1 MNKKELI
8 ALSCNRALAEHLL
21 LKSFGISHFYDSQW
35 DAIKRILVGERVLL
49 IQRTGFGKSL
59 CYQFPATLFEGLTV
73 IFSPLIALMR
83 DQVKSLND
91 RGINARC
98 VNSEQSIADNEEAI
112 RLAIQGDLRILY
124 IAPERQENQIWIDAT
139 RQMKLS
145 MVVVDEA
152 HTISVWGHDFRP
164 SFRRI
169 VNLVNLMPE
178 GTPVLATTATATKQ
192 VQEDIEH
199 QIGHNL
205 FTLRGNLVRTNFKLH
220 VIITRSEDEKL
231 IWLAKYINSLSGTG
245 MIYTGTRVNTD
256 IYSRWL
262 QFVGINAIGYN
273 AGLDSDS
280 RVEIEKGFM
289 ENKWKCV
296 VSTNALGMGIDKPDI
311 RFVIHTQIPASPIH
325 YYQEIGRAGRDGLET
340 HAVLFFNSSSADD
353 GSYADSQLPRAFIE
367 NARPCREV
375 YERVIDIL
383 KNNLLGEREVLK
395 VANIKQ
401 TPFRVI
407 KADLIEQGIIKEV
420 LINRSK
426 KIQYQYNAPR
436 LDTSGFETLRD
447 AKLKDLDSMIKYV
460 FASEPRMKYLCD
472 YLGDNFPGPYNGCD
486 NTTESQW
493 IPISDIN
500 FANKLLAFRESYFPE
515 IKCVEKG
522 NNIINGVAASLYGV
536 SNVGAAIRR
545 CKYENGGD
553 FPDFLLRLTLKAYRK
568 TFGNKH
574 IDMVMFVPPT
584 VSGNLVKNF
593 AIKIAR
599 ILNVQIS
606 FGLKK
611 TRQTEAQK
619 AFKNAYGK
627 RDNVKDSFG
636 VEGETVR
643 GKIILLLDDIYD
655 SGATLKEIGKVLTL
669 LGAQEIVPLVI
680 AKTVG
685 NDIDC

>member
-1 MNKKELI
+1 MNKRELI
-8 ALSCNRALAEHLL
+8 ALSYNRALAESLL
-21 LKSFGISHFYDSQW
+21 FKSFGISHFYDSQW
-35 DAIKRILVGERVLL
+35 DAIKRILTGERVLL

-59 CYQFPATLFEGLTV
+59 CYQFPATLFDGLTV

-83 DQVKSLND
+83 DQVKALNG

-98 VNSEQSIADNEEAI
+98 VNSEQSIEDNDEAI
-112 RLAIQGDLRILY
+112 RLAIHGDLKILY
-124 IAPERQENQIWIDAT
+124 IAPERQENQTWIDAT

-178 GTPVLATTATATKQ
+178 GTPVLATTATATKR
-192 VQEDIEH
+192 VQEDIER

-205 FTLRGNLVRTNFKLH
+205 VTLRGDLVRTNFKLH
-220 VIITRSEDEKL
+220 VIITKSEDEKL
-231 IWLAKYINSLSGTG
+231 IWLAKYINSLPGTG
-245 MIYTGTRVNTD
+245 IIYTGTRVDTD

-262 QFVGINAIGYN
+262 QFVGINSIGYN

-280 RVEIEKGFM
+280 RVDIEKGLM
-289 ENKWKCV
+289 DNRWKCI

-340 HAVLFFNSSSADD
+340 HAVLFFNSSASNN
-353 GSYADSQLPRAFIE
+353 GSYTDSQLPLAFIE
-367 NARPCREV
+367 NARPSRDV
-375 YERVIDIL
+375 YEQIIDIL
-383 KNNLLGEREVLK
+383 KSDLLGEREVLK
-395 VANIKQ
+395 AANIKQ

-407 KADLIEQGIIKEV
+407 KADLIEQGIIREV
-420 LINRSK
+420 LINHSK
-426 KIQYQYNAPR
+426 KFQYQHNAPR
-436 LDTSGFETLRD
+436 LDTSGFEALRD
-447 AKLKDLDSMIKYV
+447 AKLKDLDSMIEYV
-460 FASEPRMKYLCD
+460 FTSEPRMKYLCN
-472 YLGDNFPGPYNGCD
+472 YLGDNLSDAYGGCD
-486 NTTESQW
+486 NTTESKW
-493 IPISDIN
+493 HPISDIN
-500 FANKLLAFRESYFPE
+500 YTNQLQAFRESYFPE
-515 IKCVEKG
+515 IKCVERG

-536 SNVGAAIRR
+536 SNVGATIRR
-545 CKYENGGD
+545 CKYGNGGD

-584 VSGNLVKNF
+584 VSGDLVKNF

-599 ILNVQIS
+599 TLNVRIS

-627 RDNVKDSFG
+627 RDNVKDSFD
-636 VEGETVR
+636 VEEETVQ
-643 GKIILLLDDIYD
+643 GKTILLIDDIYD

>member
-1 MNKKELI
+1 MNKRELI
-8 ALSCNRALAEHLL
+8 ALSYNRSLAESLL
-21 LKSFGISHFYDSQW
+21 FKSFGISHFYDSQW
-35 DAIKRILVGERVLL
+35 DTIKRILAGERILL

-83 DQVKSLND
+83 DQVKSLNNI
-91 RGINARC
+91 GIHAKC
-98 VNSEQSIADNEEAI
+98 VNSEQSKEDNDEAI
-112 RLAIQGDLRILY
+112 ELAKLGDLKILY
-124 IAPERQENQIWIDAT
+124 IAPERQENQTWINAT

-152 HTISVWGHDFRP
+152 HTISIWGHDFRP

-178 GTPVLATTATATKQ
+178 GTPVLATTATATKR
-192 VQEDIEH
+192 VQEDIER
-199 QIGHNL
+199 QIGHSL
-205 FTLRGNLVRTNFKLH
+205 VTLRGSLVRTNFKLH
-220 VIITRSEDEKL
+220 VIITKSEDEKL
-231 IWLAKYINSLSGTG
+231 IWIAKYINSLPGTG
-245 MIYTGTRVNTD
+245 IIYTGTRVNTD

-262 QFVGINAIGYN
+262 QFVGIKTIGYN

-280 RVEIEKGFM
+280 RVDIEKGLM
-289 ENKWKCV
+289 DNKWKCI
-296 VSTNALGMGIDKPDI
+296 VSTNALGMGINKPDI

-340 HAVLFFNSSSADD
+340 HAVLFFNSSTSDD
-353 GSYADSQLPRAFIE
+353 GSYTDSQLPRAFIE
-367 NARPCREV
+367 NARPNREV
-375 YERVIDIL
+375 YEQIIDIL
-383 KNNLLGEREVLK
+383 KSDLLGEREVLK
-395 VANIKQ
+395 AANIKQ

-407 KADLIEQGIIKEV
+407 KADLIEQGIIREV
-420 LINRSK
+420 IINRSK
-426 KIQYQYNAPR
+426 KFQYQHNAPR
-436 LDTSGFETLRD
+436 LDTSGYEALRD
-447 AKLKDLDSMIKYV
+447 AKLKDLDSMIEYV
-460 FASEPRMKYLCD
+460 FTSEPRMKYLCN
-472 YLGDNFPGPYNGCD
+472 YLGDNLSDVYGGCD
-486 NTTESQW
+486 NTTESKW
-493 IPISDIN
+493 YPISDTDYT
-500 FANKLLAFRESYFPE
+500 NKLQAFRESYFPE
-515 IKCVEKG
+515 IKCMERG

-545 CKYENGGD
+545 CKYGDGGD
-553 FPDFLLRLTLKAYRK
+553 FPDFLLKLTLKAYRK

-574 IDMVMFVPPT
+574 LDMVMFVPPT
-584 VSGNLVKNF
+584 VSGDLVKNF

-599 ILNVQIS
+599 ILNVRIS

-611 TRQTEAQK
+611 ICQTEAQK
-619 AFKNAYGK
+619 VFKNAYGK

-636 VEGETVR
+636 VEGEILQGKTV
-643 GKIILLLDDIYD
+643 LLIDDIYD

-685 NDIDC
+685 NDID